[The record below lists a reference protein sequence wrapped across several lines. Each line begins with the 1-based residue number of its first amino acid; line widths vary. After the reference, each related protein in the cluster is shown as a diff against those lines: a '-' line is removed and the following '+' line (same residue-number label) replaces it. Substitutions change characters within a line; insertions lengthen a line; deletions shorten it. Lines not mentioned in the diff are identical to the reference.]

1 MSPSPFVQVE
11 GSMGV
16 TYLLTLFKFN
26 ILIVGPSLL
35 SGAGLVPRGQ
45 FDSLYPFFEV
55 ETL

>member
-26 ILIVGPSLL
+26 ILIVGPSLP

-45 FDSLYPFFEV
+45 FESLYPFFEV
-55 ETL
+55 ETP